1 MNQNNKL
8 LIVDGIKYALTK
20 VLPGLMGFLAVIV
33 LVKMVGAEEY
43 GKYSILLSF
52 ILTLTAF
59 CGGWLNQSLLRYYSR
74 YSSEPALAQVLGTGL
89 LLSIV
94 SGLFLFILYGFLPIT
109 TQLEVVHIGFGLGLL
124 AAVVLFQFQST
135 LFRAQLRPNM
145 VIGITA
151 VQSILALAL
160 PVFLIYKVSPKV
172 NSILAGLAIAYAVP
186 TVGKIFAALYKG
198 KFVPLVTS
206 ERKGAVRSLLKKFFR
221 FGWPLSCWFT
231 ASLALQFFDRMFI
244 KYFYDFT
251 QVGIYAGFF
260 DLVVRI
266 FSLLVFPLTLALH
279 PRMMS
284 LWNRAEQQ
292 GAIHLWQT
300 AMQLQIAVF
309 AGIMVC
315 GAIFYENITI
325 GLQWLFSELNPSYF
339 HLLPPLAIGGF
350 IWQFGLLIH
359 KPLELNQQTHLM
371 LAAMIIAVVVN
382 LIGNIFFLPQ
392 YGLIATA
399 YTYFVS
405 GTVYILFTIMFSRTT
420 FRLIFLKQQTG
431 R

>member
-1 MNQNNKL
+1 M
-8 LIVDGIKYALTK
+8 
-20 VLPGLMGFLAVIV
+20 
-33 LVKMVGAEEY
+33 
-43 GKYSILLSF
+43 
-52 ILTLTAF
+52 
-59 CGGWLNQSLLRYYSR
+59 
-74 YSSEPALAQVLGTGL
+74 
-89 LLSIV
+89 
-94 SGLFLFILYGFLPIT
+94 
-109 TQLEVVHIGFGLGLL
+109 
-124 AAVVLFQFQST
+124 
-135 LFRAQLRPNM
+135 
-145 VIGITA
+145 
-151 VQSILALAL
+151 
-160 PVFLIYKVSPKV
+160 
-172 NSILAGLAIAYAVP
+172 
-186 TVGKIFAALYKG
+186 
-198 KFVPLVTS
+198 
-206 ERKGAVRSLLKKFFR
+206 
-221 FGWPLSCWFT
+221 
-231 ASLALQFFDRMFI
+231 QFFDRMFI

-284 LWNRAEQQ
+284 LWNKGEQQ

-420 FRLIFLKQQTG
+420 FRLIFLKPQTG